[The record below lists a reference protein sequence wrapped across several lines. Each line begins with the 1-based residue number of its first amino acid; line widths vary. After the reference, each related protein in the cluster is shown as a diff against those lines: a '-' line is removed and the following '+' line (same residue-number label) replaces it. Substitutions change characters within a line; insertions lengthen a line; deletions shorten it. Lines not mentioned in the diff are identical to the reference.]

1 LQGRRWR
8 DATTLAFAGLQRL
21 GDGFGRGGVA
31 MKFGLGGQAVFGGG
45 RLAAAA
51 AALVLVCQM
60 GLGDATSV
68 RAAGPESVADIAE
81 RLTPAVV
88 NISTSQVDNGD
99 DAVPMPDL
107 PEGSPFREFFEEFF
121 NRQDRDPQ
129 QPQRPRRVS
138 SLGSGFVIAPEGI
151 IVTNNHVIEQADE
164 VEVNFADGTTLNA
177 EVVGRDLKTDLAV
190 LRVDPPQ
197 PLAYVE
203 FGDAEAIRVG
213 DWVMAIGNPF
223 GLGGSVTLGIISA
236 RNRNINSGPYDDFI
250 QTDAAINR
258 GNSGGPL
265 FNMDGAVVGIN
276 TAIISPTGGS
286 IGIGFA
292 IPTTIA
298 KNVIDQLIEFGAT
311 RRGWLGVRIQSVG
324 EDIATSLGLDEA
336 KGALIA
342 DVTPAGPAEASGI
355 RPGDVV
361 VRFDGKVVSEMRDL
375 PRIVA
380 DTPVGKK
387 VIVELMRDGKLE
399 QVEVEIGR
407 LEEGEV
413 VAQNGSPD
421 DPEAQRTVLGMTLA
435 PLSEELRQRFNIPAD
450 SQGAVVI
457 EVDPDGPAAEKNIEP
472 GDVITEAGE
481 RDVVGPAD
489 IEGRVGELQAEGRSS
504 ILLLVRKTGRDGDP
518 SFVAL
523 RLE

>member
-1 LQGRRWR
+1 MKAERVGWQIGAAARWR
-8 DATTLAFAGLQRL
+8 GAI
-21 GDGFGRGGVA
+21 
-31 MKFGLGGQAVFGGG
+31 
-45 RLAAAA
+45 
-51 AALVLVCQM
+51 AALLLM
-60 GLGDATSV
+60 GSGVSSAS
-68 RAAGPESVADIAE
+68 AAGPESVADIAVK
-81 RLTPAVV
+81 LTPAVV
-88 NISTSQVDNGD
+88 NISTSLVDSSD
-99 DAVPMPDL
+99 DSVPMPDL

-138 SLGSGFVIAPEGI
+138 SLGSGFVIDPKGI

-164 VEVNFADGTTLNA
+164 VEVNFADGSTLKA

-190 LRVDPPQ
+190 LRVEPPA
-197 PLAYVE
+197 PLPFVE
-203 FGDAEAIRVG
+203 FGDSNAIRVG

-292 IPTTIA
+292 IPTAIA
-298 KNVIDQLIEFGAT
+298 KNVIDQLVEFGVT

-324 EDIATSLGLDEA
+324 EDIADSLGLDQA

-342 DVTPAGPAEASGI
+342 DVTPSGPAEASGI
-355 RPGDVV
+355 KPGDVV
-361 VRFDGKVVSEMRDL
+361 VRFDGKDVKEMRDL

-380 DTPVGKK
+380 DTPVGKT
-387 VIVELMRDGKLE
+387 VVVELMRDGKVE
-399 QVEVEIGR
+399 EVEVEIGR

-413 VAQNGSPD
+413 LGTKPAEG
-421 DPEAQRTVLGMTLA
+421 DPAAERTVLGMTLS
-435 PLSEELRQRFNIPAD
+435 PISEELRQRFNIPSD
-450 SQGAVVI
+450 SKGAVVT
-457 EVDPDGPAAEKNIEP
+457 EVDPEGPAAEKSIEP

-481 RDVVGPAD
+481 RNVVGPAD
-489 IEGRVGELQAEGRSS
+489 VEGRVTELRAEGRGS
-504 ILLLVRKTGRDGDP
+504 ILLLVRKTAREGDP

-523 RLE
+523 RLK